1 VGDLCSIESKDGI
14 AVVHID
20 RPPANALDPELG
32 RALIETAEQLAGEPP
47 RAAILTGTGGFFCA
61 GLDLKLVPTLSGAQ
75 QREMVLGVSRL
86 VHSWCVLPCPVVCA
100 VNGHAIAGGL
110 VLALTGDYRVG
121 CPVGKIGLTEV
132 RVGVP
137 YPLGAMAIVRHELEP
152 ASARV
157 LTLAGRLV
165 EPAEALKLGVLD
177 ELVEAELLLERA
189 VAVADE
195 LASSP
200 PDTYAR
206 VKRQVRGPLI
216 TELER
221 IVRDEDDP
229 LLEDWLSEDVTQA
242 ASGALRSD

>member
-1 VGDLCSIESKDGI
+1 MSDLCPIESKDGI
-14 AVVHID
+14 ALVRID

-32 RALIETAEQLAGEPP
+32 LALIEAAEALAGEPP
-47 RAAILTGTGGFFCA
+47 RAVILTGTGRFFCA
-61 GLDLKLVPTLSGAQ
+61 GLDLKAVPTLSSAQ
-75 QREMVLGVSRL
+75 QREMVLGISRL
-86 VHSWCVLPCPVVCA
+86 VHSWCVLPCPVVTA

-110 VLALTGDYRVG
+110 VLALTGDYRIG

-137 YPLGAMAIVRHELEP
+137 YPAGAMAIVRHELEP
-152 ASARV
+152 ASSRV
-157 LTLAGRLV
+157 LTLAGRLI
-165 EPAEALKLGVLD
+165 EPAEALELGVLD
-177 ELVEAELLLERA
+177 ELVDAELLIERA
-189 VAVADE
+189 LAVAEE

-229 LLEDWLSEDVTQA
+229 LLEDWLSEDVEQA
-242 ASGALRSD
+242 ASAALRSD